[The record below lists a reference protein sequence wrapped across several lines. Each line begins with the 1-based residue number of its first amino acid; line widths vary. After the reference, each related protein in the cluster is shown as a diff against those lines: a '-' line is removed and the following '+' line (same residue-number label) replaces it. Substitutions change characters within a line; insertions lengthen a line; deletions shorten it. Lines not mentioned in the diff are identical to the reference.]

1 VTCEAPPG
9 SRCVAGCIDK
19 ISPLDIDK
27 TENIAKPMPFDD
39 LQRYKTVLGG
49 ILPVEK
55 ERSCSLKYKNGA
67 VIPETAP
74 SGILPGGYRP

>member
-1 VTCEAPPG
+1 
-9 SRCVAGCIDK
+9 
-19 ISPLDIDK
+19 
-27 TENIAKPMPFDD
+27 MPFDD

-55 ERSCSLKYKNGA
+55 QRSCSLKYKNGA

-74 SGILPGGYRP
+74 SGILPGAYRPLKIDVVIFYVFERLFEGC